1 MKTPSPLGSL
11 LTDRRFL
18 ISLISIV
25 LLFVLG
31 YRSGMQVADSIAMVA
46 IGIGIANGG
55 EKALVAFAS
64 KGKPADTKKE

>member
-1 MKTPSPLGSL
+1 MKTL

-31 YRSGMQVADSIAMVA
+31 WRGMAVADSIAMVA

-55 EKALVAFAS
+55 ESALKAFAS
-64 KGKPADTKKE
+64 RGSKPADTKKE